1 MNILKMFSLEIGKEN
16 ILTFLNGGSLT
27 KNQTIVFDLKLRID
41 ILLSNFIIF
50 IKYSTNLIK

>member
-27 KNQTIVFDLKLRID
+27 KNQTIVFDLKL
-41 ILLSNFIIF
+41 LSNFIIF